1 MQKPLKPT
9 SIKFTPEQRK
19 FLKARAK
26 EQRHQKVS
34 KVVKQLVDREMQIA
48 EAV

>member
-9 SIKFTPEQRK
+9 SIKFTEEQKR
-19 FLKARAK
+19 FLKLKAK
-26 EQRHQKVS
+26 EQRHQKIS

-48 EAV
+48 VNA